1 MRLGAE
7 FTNAPDDYIPPGV
20 YSRSMMTRN
29 LRTVLIAA
37 IAAVA
42 LSACSSEPAGP
53 PAFDGSHV
61 SASSFAAAADVPGVT
76 VVDVRTPAEFADG
89 HLPGAVNI
97 DVEDAAFPDK
107 IAQLDPAADYAVYC
121 RSGNRSRAAIDYMTQ
136 AGVKHTVG
144 LEGGIG
150 AWKGDIQK

>member
-1 MRLGAE
+1 
-7 FTNAPDDYIPPGV
+7 
-20 YSRSMMTRN
+20 MTRT
-29 LRTVLIAA
+29 LRSVLIAT

-61 SASSFAAAADVPGVT
+61 GASSFAAATEVAGVT
-76 VVDVRTPAEFADG
+76 VIDVRTPAEFAEG
-89 HLPGAVNI
+89 HIPGAVNI
-97 DVEDAAFPDK
+97 NVEDPSFAAA

-121 RSGNRSRAAIDYMTQ
+121 RSGNRSRAAMELMTQ
-136 AGVKHTVG
+136 AGVAHTVG
-144 LEGGIG
+144 LEGGIV

>member
-1 MRLGAE
+1 
-7 FTNAPDDYIPPGV
+7 
-20 YSRSMMTRN
+20 MMTRT

-61 SASSFAAAADVPGVT
+61 SASSFAASTQVAEVII
-76 VVDVRTPAEFADG
+76 VDVRTPAEFADG
-89 HLPGAVNI
+89 HIPGAVNI
-97 DVEDAAFPDK
+97 DVEDATFPDK
-107 IAQLDPAADYAVYC
+107 IARLDPAVDYAVYC
-121 RSGNRSRAAIDYMTQ
+121 RSGNRSRAAIDFMTH
-136 AGVKHTVG
+136 AGVTHTVG